1 MHAGTLG
8 RANTSALVVVIMVLG
23 GENRGEGRGRVGG
36 CVLAGGGDN
45 SRGNPSCANRSSC
58 GGTAL
63 ALGSRC
69 LVAVSC
75 LVLSKTYPSR
85 TKIVRRVAMRSLN
98 SAQVLALTAP
108 CLVLPR
114 VFVCYCTA
122 HRQHRMLRMFQGK
135 KLDRPHVISRQ
146 QGPSPSAH
154 ALECT
159 LLASQVYVQLTIDRF
174 DHLIIL
180 LLDASTLASERL
192 LVTFKYLRS

>member
-1 MHAGTLG
+1 
-8 RANTSALVVVIMVLG
+8 
-23 GENRGEGRGRVGG
+23 
-36 CVLAGGGDN
+36 
-45 SRGNPSCANRSSC
+45 
-58 GGTAL
+58 
-63 ALGSRC
+63 
-69 LVAVSC
+69 
-75 LVLSKTYPSR
+75 
-85 TKIVRRVAMRSLN
+85 
-98 SAQVLALTAP
+98 
-108 CLVLPR
+108 
-114 VFVCYCTA
+114 
-122 HRQHRMLRMFQGK
+122 MLRMFQGK